1 MAFRAGFEPF
11 TKKPIKYWFLN
22 ILGASLPTLLPT
34 SLYCHGY
41 DLRVPPTGIISTRS
55 GLCYGLKK
63 IGSLRFRFGGM
74 FAHAPCWRASS
85 LIQSASYP
93 RSASNIVCGSKALR
107 RTEHSRLSCVS
118 PADQPPKFN
127 MVLVV
132 ANLIPRAV
140 LLGGASHRMV
150 RRCLPLSSIL
160 SQWLLDLP
168 YLPPASS
175 FFPGQA

>member
-74 FAHAPCWRASS
+74 FAHAPFCRANS

-93 RSASNIVCGSKALR
+93 RSASNIVCGSKALLGAEQI
-107 RTEHSRLSCVS
+107 TSLSGEAKFCGEAQICDDKVYLGFIPVIVVS
-118 PADQPPKFN
+118 PSSCIAIKS
-127 MVLVV
+127 VV
-132 ANLIPRAV
+132 S
-140 LLGGASHRMV
+140 GGHYGR
-150 RRCLPLSSIL
+150 
-160 SQWLLDLP
+160 
-168 YLPPASS
+168 
-175 FFPGQA
+175 